1 MPTITKTKED
11 VNCQKLVGS
20 TNWMMI
26 NTVLVLVLF
35 GKPTNETADETTGP
49 HGSGET
55 TCSDNKST
63 RLASRFTFQ
72 NIRTP
77 LKVKTKRSFG
87 IEV

>member
-11 VNCQKLVGS
+11 VNRQKLVGS

-35 GKPTNETADETTGP
+35 GKPTNETADEMTGT

-55 TCSDNKST
+55 TCSDN
-63 RLASRFTFQ
+63 R
-72 NIRTP
+72 
-77 LKVKTKRSFG
+77 
-87 IEV
+87 